1 MPPSNAPPFCVFAW
15 PTLRMA
21 PQCNPRDVRT
31 QDPKAARA
39 AALYEENKELR
50 AKVARLEAHVA
61 ELERW
66 YG

>member
-1 MPPSNAPPFCVFAW
+1 
-15 PTLRMA
+15 MA
-21 PQCNPRDVRT
+21 PLSTVPCLCNPRDIA

-39 AALYEENKELR
+39 AALYEENKQLR
-50 AKVARLEAHVA
+50 AKVAHLEAHVA